1 MYLRRSMKQTGMF
14 DFNCPFGFPIDENNR
29 WVKLSE
35 QIPWDSLE
43 DIYAAKF
50 DKESGRNTGNAAIP
64 FRVALG
70 SLIIRRVMHLS
81 DRATV
86 KAIQENPYLQYFL
99 GVSKYT
105 SDPLFDPSMM
115 TLFRKRLDLDAMKE
129 ITDQIIEFEKKNFYK
144 R

>member
-1 MYLRRSMKQTGMF
+1 MGKAVGKDTL
-14 DFNCPFGFPIDENNR
+14 GFPE
-29 WVKLSE
+29 E
-35 QIPWDSLE
+35 P

-50 DKESGRNTGNAAIP
+50 DKESGRNTGNVAIP

-81 DRATV
+81 DPATV

-129 ITDQIIEFEKKNFYK
+129 ITDQIIEFEKNFYK